1 MKKEAYYFSHDANAK
16 DDPKILQLR
25 MNLGWEG
32 YGLFWG
38 LIELLRNQPDYRMQK
53 HYMSIAY
60 ALHTDQKKIESIVN
74 DFGLFARDQ
83 EFFWS
88 ESLLKRMELK
98 EERSEKMRNAARK
111 RWDKDIDAEALLQH
125 SKSNAEA
132 MQLKEIKEKENKG
145 NESKGNQISSITI
158 LTTRRLG
165 GKNIFEEMMHIYDLS
180 DDQVQKLYQEWQL
193 THEDQN
199 FESEKH
205 LKNSFILFVKNNAS
219 RFKGQQRSYQAKQ
232 EKKSGNVFSLL
243 LEKELEKEKN
253 QAK

>member
-53 HYMSIAY
+53 HYMSIAF
-60 ALHTDQKKIESIVN
+60 ALQTDQKKIESLVN
-74 DFGLFARDQ
+74 DFDLFARDQ

-98 EERSEKMRNAARK
+98 EEKSEKMRNAANK
-111 RWDKDIDAEALLQH
+111 RWNKDSDAKAMHKH

-132 MQLKEIKEKENKG
+132 MQLKESKVNQIKVNQIKE
-145 NESKGNQISSITI
+145 NQISSITI
-158 LTTRRLG
+158 FTTRRLG
-165 GKNIFEEMMHIYDLS
+165 GKNLFEEMMHIYDLS
-180 DDQVQKLYQEWQL
+180 DDQVQKLYQEWSL
-193 THEDQN
+193 THDDQN

-219 RFKGQQRSYQAKQ
+219 RFKVQQRSFHHKQ

-253 QAK
+253 QDQ